1 MMAEL
6 PSTEPLSDESLAE
19 LERRCMQMLAV
30 NERLRRTGPA
40 GSPHVSPAVVALWIE
55 ELCAKDVPSLLAE
68 LRRLRAENAYLGSL
82 LAAGGGD
89 ESLRTALRKIGQMTW
104 KTWFADEAA
113 TQMVREACWALGE
126 SDNAPTASSH
136 G

>member
-1 MMAEL
+1 MAEF
-6 PSTEPLSDESLAE
+6 PGTEPLSDETLAE
-19 LERRCMQMLAV
+19 LETRCTQMLAV

-68 LRRLRAENAYLGSL
+68 LRRLRAENAYLGSV

-89 ESLRTALRKIGQMTW
+89 ESLRAALRKIGQMTW

-113 TQMVREACWALGE
+113 TQMAREARLALGE
-126 SDNAPTASSH
+126 SDNAPAPSSR

>member
-1 MMAEL
+1 MAEH
-6 PSTEPLSDESLAE
+6 PGTEPLADETLTD
-19 LERRCMQMLAV
+19 LETRCTQMLSV

-55 ELCAKDVPSLLAE
+55 ELCANDVPALLAE
-68 LRRLRAENAYLGSL
+68 LRRLRAENAYLSAM

-89 ESLRTALRKIGQMTW
+89 ESLRAALRKIAHTTW

-113 TQMVREACWALGE
+113 TQMVREARWALGE
-126 SDNAPTASSH
+126 SDGASPPNTR
-136 G
+136 

>member
-1 MMAEL
+1 MAE
-6 PSTEPLSDESLAE
+6 PSSTEPLTEESLAE
-19 LERRCMQMLAV
+19 LETRCMQMLSV

-55 ELCAKDVPSLLAE
+55 ELCAQDVPSLLAE
-68 LRRLRAENAYLGSL
+68 LRRLRAENAYLGSV

-89 ESLRTALRKIGQMTW
+89 ESLRAALRRIAQMTW

-113 TQMVREACWALGE
+113 MQMVREARWALGD
-126 SDNAPTASSH
+126 SDNGSTPGSR